1 MTSDPRKSLINFD
14 ILAIVSVCGLLF
26 IAAVR
31 GWRFAPLHAR
41 ATVLTRPTRSAV
53 RLASAWSR
61 FALRALVAQD
71 ERSVCDHRACRTD
84 PAGRANIQIT
94 IAFVFLGLLMWVE
107 PASAQRS
114 LTVAR
119 HDQVSI
125 SDAQVDGI
133 LIEASKALRQ
143 CNVVLKRNG
152 RVATFTSPNP
162 EGIVGKGYRHGDPNS
177 EREAARERD
186 AVHRESFDI
195 KIVNAINFCRVGGP
209 QGGCAWDPRPG
220 EDGPQRKS
228 MIVAMQIAA
237 LGIAFTLSNKQA
249 GGIWAHEFGHRM
261 GLPHRPQ
268 KTALMYECNVG
279 KQISD
284 QECTCFRQGCS
295 NLDPGPAGGG
305 DRCDTP

>member
-1 MTSDPRKSLINFD
+1 MSNCHLVAGRSLSDLVASR
-14 ILAIVSVCGLLF
+14 LAL
-26 IAAVR
+26 R
-31 GWRFAPLHAR
+31 APALRA
-41 ATVLTRPTRSAV
+41 ATVLTAV
-53 RLASAWSR
+53 RLASAWSSIRVTSVSCPRRPIRLRPSSVSDR
-61 FALRALVAQD
+61 FRGEV
-71 ERSVCDHRACRTD
+71 
-84 PAGRANIQIT
+84 NMQII
-94 IAFVFLGLLMWVE
+94 IAFVCLGLLMWVE

-119 HDQVSI
+119 HDQLSI
-125 SDAQVDGI
+125 SDAQVDDI

-152 RVATFTSPNP
+152 RVATFNSPNP
-162 EGIVGKGYRHGDPNS
+162 EGIVGKNYKNGDANS

-186 AVHRESFDI
+186 SVHRESFDI

-220 EDGPQRKS
+220 EDGAQRKS
-228 MIVAMQIAA
+228 IIVATQIAA
-237 LGIAFTLSNKQA
+237 LGIAITLSNKQA
-249 GGIWAHEFGHRM
+249 GRIWAHEFGHRM

-268 KTALMYECNVG
+268 KTALMYACNVG

-284 QECTCFRQGCS
+284 QECICFRQGCS
-295 NLDPGPAGGG
+295 NLDPGLAEGG